1 MGRGCGCSSLENK
14 RWQTLQSSE
23 LGHRTSRGA
32 KPGGRGAANQG
43 VRAHC
48 RLQHTVLWGETLF
61 RAVSTRQDGLQ
72 EGPAE
77 RKLF

>member
-1 MGRGCGCSSLENK
+1 MRDGKPCRAVSWDTEPL
-14 RWQTLQSSE
+14 
-23 LGHRTSRGA
+23 RGA

-48 RLQHTVLWGETLF
+48 RLQHMVLWGETLL
-61 RAVSTRQDGLQ
+61 RAVSTGQDGLQ